1 MTENFRRIS
10 LECAPRTELHDAL
23 GLTGCEV
30 SVNALPG
37 YRRLTGQ
44 GGEAFNGVAVR
55 RTDGAPRSL
64 PKNP

>member
-30 SVNALPG
+30 SVNARPQA
-37 YRRLTGQ
+37 RPFRSCTG
-44 GGEAFNGVAVR
+44 
-55 RTDGAPRSL
+55 T
-64 PKNP
+64 

>member
-30 SVNALPG
+30 SVNALPV
-37 YRRLTGQ
+37 RPFRSCTG
-44 GGEAFNGVAVR
+44 
-55 RTDGAPRSL
+55 T
-64 PKNP
+64 